1 MSDIQ
6 PRATFADDMDDQR
19 IQQRRGNQPV
29 GWAGLAMF
37 GAMVMMLLGT
47 FQALAGL
54 LALLDDGYYVVGSNQ
69 LAVHASYTTW
79 GWVHVIVGAIAVAAG
94 AGLMSGAMWARVL
107 GVCVALGSAV
117 VNFTFLGAA
126 PFWAMIMITL
136 AVLVIYAITAH
147 GGELRK
153 A

>member
-54 LALLDDGYYVVGSNQ
+54 IALLDDGYYAVGSGQ
-69 LAVHASYTTW
+69 LAVQASYTAW
-79 GWVHVIVGAIAVAAG
+79 AWVHLLIGALAVVTG
-94 AGLMSGAMWARVL
+94 MGLMTGALWARVIGL
-107 GVCVALGSAV
+107 FICL
-117 VNFTFLGAA
+117 
-126 PFWAMIMITL
+126 
-136 AVLVIYAITAH
+136 
-147 GGELRK
+147 
-153 A
+153 